1 MKFWEEEDTIIALS
15 TPVGR
20 GALAVVRLSG
30 SGCLT
35 MVNSIFSSKLKESD
49 HRRAVIGEIISHTT
63 KSLIDQCVV
72 TYFRSPHSYTGEDM
86 VEISCHCNQLII
98 DQIIQEFVNLG
109 ARIAQPGEFT
119 KRAFMNQKLD
129 LSQAEAVA
137 SIIEAKSR
145 QSLSISLRQLEGGLS
160 RKVDDIK
167 QAILDIASLV
177 ELNLDF
183 DENDIQVYEKGDIV
197 RRARNIISQIESL
210 VHTYEYGKLLTEGIK
225 ILILGKP
232 NVGKSSLLNA
242 ILEKDRAIVSDIPGT
257 TRDYIEGYTHVGGIP
272 IQIVDTAGIRETND
286 TIEDIGVK
294 RALQHMESSDI
305 VLAMF
310 DVHKP
315 LDDDDYRLIQ
325 YIELE
330 RNKLPI
336 LVVLNQQD
344 RGIDQNTLQYLKQ
357 LDFECVQISVKFG
370 QNITEMNKLIKNKL
384 VADHSVEQEEVVV
397 ANARHRTALVNTK
410 KSLLSLVKGLKSG
423 IDEVILTTELQSAL
437 DYIGEIAG
445 ESTSEDVLNN
455 IFHQFCVGK

>member
-20 GALAVVRLSG
+20 GALSVVRLSG
-30 SGCLT
+30 ADCLT
-35 MVNSIFSSKLKESD
+35 MVNRIFSTRLEESD
-49 HRRAVIGEIISHTT
+49 HRRAVIGEILSHST

-98 DQIIQEFVNLG
+98 DQVIQEFVNLG
-109 ARIAQPGEFT
+109 ARIARPGEFT

-137 SIIEAKSR
+137 SVIEAKSR
-145 QSLSISLRQLEGGLS
+145 QGLSISLRQLEGGLS
-160 RKVDDIK
+160 RKVNDIK
-167 QAILDIASLV
+167 QAILDIASIV

-183 DENDIQVYEKGDIV
+183 DENDIQVYERKDVV
-197 RRARNIISQIESL
+197 RRAQNIISQIESL

-242 ILEKDRAIVSDIPGT
+242 ILEKDRAIVSEIPGT
-257 TRDYIEGYTHVGGIP
+257 TRDYIEGYTHVEGIP

-286 TIEDIGVK
+286 TIEDIGVQ

-310 DVHKP
+310 DIHKP
-315 LDDDDYRLIQ
+315 LDNDDYRLIQ

-336 LVVLNQQD
+336 LVVLNKLD
-344 RGIDQNTLQYLKQ
+344 RGIEQSTFQYLKK
-357 LDFECVQISVKFG
+357 LGFEFVQISVKLG

-384 VADHSVEQEEVVV
+384 VTDLSVEQEEVVV

-410 KSLLSLVKGLKSG
+410 KSLLSLLKGLKTG

-455 IFHQFCVGK
+455 IFNQFCVGK

>member
-20 GALAVVRLSG
+20 GALSVVRLSG
-30 SGCLT
+30 ADCLT
-35 MVNSIFSSKLKESD
+35 MVNRIFSTRLEESD
-49 HRRAVIGEIISHTT
+49 HRRAVIGEILSHST

-72 TYFRSPHSYTGEDM
+72 TYFRSPNSYTGEDM

-98 DQIIQEFVNLG
+98 DQVIQEFVNLG
-109 ARIAQPGEFT
+109 ARIARPGEFT

-137 SIIEAKSR
+137 SVIEAKSR
-145 QSLSISLRQLEGGLS
+145 QGLSISLRQLEGGLS
-160 RKVDDIK
+160 RKVNDIK
-167 QAILDIASLV
+167 QAILDIASIV

-183 DENDIQVYEKGDIV
+183 DENDIQVYERKDVV
-197 RRARNIISQIESL
+197 RRAQNIISQIESL

-242 ILEKDRAIVSDIPGT
+242 ILEKDRAIVSEIPGT
-257 TRDYIEGYTHVGGIP
+257 TRDYIEGYTHVEGIP

-286 TIEDIGVK
+286 TIEDIGVQ

-310 DVHKP
+310 DIHKP
-315 LDDDDYRLIQ
+315 LDNDDYRLIQ

-336 LVVLNQQD
+336 LVVLNKLD
-344 RGIDQNTLQYLKQ
+344 RGIEQSTFQYLKK
-357 LDFECVQISVKFG
+357 LGFEFVQISVKLG

-384 VADHSVEQEEVVV
+384 VTDLSVEQEEVVV

-410 KSLLSLVKGLKSG
+410 KSLLSLLKGLKTG

-455 IFHQFCVGK
+455 IFNQFCVGK

>member
-20 GALAVVRLSG
+20 GALSVVRLSG
-30 SGCLT
+30 ADCLT
-35 MVNSIFSSKLKESD
+35 MVNRIFSTRLEESD
-49 HRRAVIGEIISHTT
+49 HRHAVIGEILSHST

-98 DQIIQEFVNLG
+98 DQVIQEFVNLG
-109 ARIAQPGEFT
+109 ARIARPGEFT

-137 SIIEAKSR
+137 SVIEAKSR
-145 QSLSISLRQLEGGLS
+145 QGLSISLRQLEGGLS
-160 RKVDDIK
+160 RKVNDIK
-167 QAILDIASLV
+167 QAILDIASIV

-183 DENDIQVYEKGDIV
+183 DENDIQVYERKDVV
-197 RRARNIISQIESL
+197 RRAQNIISQIESL
-210 VHTYEYGKLLTEGIK
+210 VHTYKYGKLLTEGIK

-242 ILEKDRAIVSDIPGT
+242 ILEKDRAIVSEIPGT
-257 TRDYIEGYTHVGGIP
+257 TRDYIEGYTHVEGIP

-286 TIEDIGVK
+286 TIEDIGVQ

-310 DVHKP
+310 DIHKP
-315 LDDDDYRLIQ
+315 LDNDDYRLIQ

-336 LVVLNQQD
+336 LVVLNKLD
-344 RGIDQNTLQYLKQ
+344 RGIEQSTFQYLKK
-357 LDFECVQISVKFG
+357 LDFEFVQISVKLG

-384 VADHSVEQEEVVV
+384 VTDLSVEQEEVVV
-397 ANARHRTALVNTK
+397 ANARHRIALVNTK
-410 KSLLSLVKGLKSG
+410 KSLLSLLKGLKTG

-455 IFHQFCVGK
+455 IFNQFCVGK

>member
-30 SGCLT
+30 SDCLT
-35 MVNSIFSSKLKESD
+35 MVNRIFSRKLEESD
-49 HRRAVIGEIISHTT
+49 HRRAVIGEILSHTT
-63 KSLIDQCVV
+63 KSLIDQCVA

-145 QSLSISLRQLEGGLS
+145 QGLAMSLRQLEGGLS
-160 RKVDDIK
+160 RKVSDIK

-183 DENDIQVYEKGDIV
+183 DEDDIQVYE
-197 RRARNIISQIESL
+197 RRDVVQRIQNIIAQIESL
-210 VHTYEYGKLLTEGIK
+210 VHTYEYGKLLAEGIK

-242 ILEKDRAIVSDIPGT
+242 ILEKDRAIVSDMPGT

-286 TIEDIGVK
+286 TIEDIGVQ

-310 DVHKP
+310 DVNKP
-315 LDDDDYRLIQ
+315 LDNDDYRLIQ
-325 YIELE
+325 YIEME
-330 RNKLPI
+330 RDKLPI
-336 LVVLNQQD
+336 LVVLNKQD
-344 RGIDQNTLQYLKQ
+344 KGIDQSTLQYLKQ

-384 VADHSVEQEEVVV
+384 VNDLSVEQEEVVV

-410 KSLLSLVKGLKSG
+410 RSLLSLLKGLKSG

>member
-410 KSLLSLVKGLKSG
+410 KSLLSLVKELKSG